1 MDSAASGVGRICR
14 AVPGCRVV
22 CVYLRGD
29 HQESY
34 SEAPVRGEHFRGSL
48 SVIEPKT
55 DHKGLR
61 ASRDVARQIA
71 ARLSEMELEYF
82 DDRK

>member
-1 MDSAASGVGRICR
+1 MPIPLSPLALGKLSAGFW
-14 AVPGCRVV
+14 GC
-22 CVYLRGD
+22 D

-34 SEAPVRGEHFRGSL
+34 SRIPIRGEHFRGSV

-55 DHKGLR
+55 DHHGLR
-61 ASRDVARQIA
+61 ASRDVARQIS
-71 ARLSEMELEYF
+71 ARLAEMEQEYF